1 MNKRMMIAFWVFVFL
16 CGGVALAA
24 VATERPD
31 PDHPLKR
38 SRGLFS
44 SLFDNY

>member
-1 MNKRMMIAFWVFVFL
+1 MKKRMIAFWVVVFL
-16 CGGVALAA
+16 SGGVALAA
-24 VATERPD
+24 VATDRPD

-38 SRGLFS
+38 NRGLFS